1 MRSLERFLIAVDEGI
16 WGAICRVALGLAMPL
31 VFRKL
36 SGGHDSVWS
45 FLAFFLA
52 VLISLRVGPVI
63 FRRAL
68 PFSAQAKDIWAKR
81 RALAKRYDSYQ
92 WQKLFW
98 IGLGLLPY
106 AVAAQGAR
114 LGELLITGLC
124 LIGGGAGQL
133 IWRKASANLGSAAA
147 RAS

>member
-1 MRSLERFLIAVDEGI
+1 MRLLERFLIALDEGI
-16 WGAICRVALGLAMPL
+16 WGAICRVGLGLAMPP
-31 VFRKL
+31 VFGVL
-36 SGGHDSVWS
+36 SGGQDSIS
-45 FLAFFLA
+45 GFLAFFLA
-52 VLISLRVGPVI
+52 VLIGLRVGPVV

-68 PFSAQAKDIWAKR
+68 PFSAQAKDIWARR

-106 AVAAQGAR
+106 VVAAQGAR
-114 LGELLITGLC
+114 PGELLVTALC

-133 IWRKASANLGSAAA
+133 VWRKA
-147 RAS
+147 RADFGAPVRRNP

>member
-1 MRSLERFLIAVDEGI
+1 MRSLERFLIALDEGM
-16 WGAICRVALGLAMPL
+16 WGALYRVVLGLAMPP
-31 VFRKL
+31 VFGVL
-36 SGGHDSVWS
+36 TGGQDSIAG

-52 VLISLRVGPVI
+52 VLIGLRVGPVV
-63 FRRAL
+63 FRRVL
-68 PFSAQAKDIWAKR
+68 PFSAQAKDIWARR

-98 IGLGLLPY
+98 IGLGLLPH
-106 AVAAQGAR
+106 VVMTQGTR
-114 LGELLITGLC
+114 LGELLVTGLC

-133 IWRKASANLGSAAA
+133 IWRKATADVGVGTT